1 MKSNESFAAD
11 DLTKLKCSSL
21 NEGDIYN
28 FSKMFKMQIERV
40 LIYTCM
46 LSAM

>member
-11 DLTKLKCSSL
+11 DLTKLKFSSS
-21 NEGDIYN
+21 NEGEIT
-28 FSKMFKMQIERV
+28 SKMFKMQIERF